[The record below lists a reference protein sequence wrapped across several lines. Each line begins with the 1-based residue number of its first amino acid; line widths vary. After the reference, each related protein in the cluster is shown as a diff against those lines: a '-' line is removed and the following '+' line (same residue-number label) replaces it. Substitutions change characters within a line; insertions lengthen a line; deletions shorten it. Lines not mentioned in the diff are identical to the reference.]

1 MHRFRVSLIIAF
13 AMSPAFAE
21 PVTSSRVNELP
32 AAEQSAWQ
40 AYLERSQTNAQVDA
54 AAVQTEVVANKM
66 THALRAPSVVSLKSV
81 ILTV

>member
-21 PVTSSRVNELP
+21 PITSSRVTELP

-66 THALRAPSVVSLKSV
+66 TYSLRAH
-81 ILTV
+81 